1 MTIWMSLIRIS
12 INTTINNNSSAG
24 TTTPGKSKITPN
36 ISSRLPRSFSKIVL
50 QIKLDIQAKWAAGD
64 LLPLKQNESVWKN
77 GRETMHPRIRALEES
92 LERLGTSSTFLIIII
107 LLRLDPSSRSTPI
120 RLLIIGLR
128 SELKPLQNL

>member
-12 INTTINNNSSAG
+12 INTTINNYSSAG
-24 TTTPGKSKITPN
+24 TTTPGKSKIILN

-77 GRETMHPRIRALEES
+77 GLETMHPRIRALEES
-92 LERLGTSSTFLIIII
+92 LERLGTSSTFIIIII

-128 SELKPLQNL
+128 SELKPLKNL